1 MTRPAFVCSLTL
13 ATVLISGCELGQG
26 GAAQPGT
33 SAPQVAAGISQIRQ
47 VTAGPGD
54 AGELVARSAPHAIEA
69 PVSVPDDLQVHLPA
83 LGLDRPAS
91 VQYGCLSPQDMAA
104 PAEALEGVWSPSP
117 DACQL
122 VSILLDGARD
132 DAGLEQELVF
142 GGLAAGPGT
151 LAAQDNGVGTS
162 AHPVMDDH
170 AGEIVI
176 LVQPAPGV
184 GD

>member
-13 ATVLISGCELGQG
+13 ASVLIGGCELGQG

-33 SAPQVAAGISQIRQ
+33 SAPQVAAGISQIAQ

-54 AGELVARSAPHAIEA
+54 TGEPVGRTAPPAIEA
-69 PVSVPDDLQVHLPA
+69 PVSVPDDLQGRLAA

-104 PAEALEGVWSPSP
+104 PGEALEGVWSPSP

-132 DAGLEQELVF
+132 NTGLEQGLVF

-151 LAAQDNGVGTS
+151 LAAQDNGVGAS
-162 AHPVMDDH
+162 AHPVMEDH
-170 AGEIVI
+170 AGDIVI